1 MNIRYNFLRLF
12 LLFFVLKINYT
23 IFSLKCFS
31 CANDFVVWH
40 WRHFFLRR
48 NYALSSS
55 DNECMNNFY
64 TPESLTVCSTSC
76 FIFILN
82 GTDKN
87 SGDTLTLGVGRGCS
101 SQFLSEEQ
109 YMSRGLGIYSGKSNI
124 GKHLTQNFDKYS
136 LTEHWCFCDT
146 DKCNYDHCFTDF
158 KRHHI
163 AAKQQ
168 YSQASL
174 WNQNVH
180 DNIPFSSYESD
191 SFLGRRR
198 SPTSQQLPYYKNDEI
213 DLWALSIT
221 GVSSNIKVNYY
232 TINTLLLFFYI
243 FLNFFILI

>member
-1 MNIRYNFLRLF
+1 MKIRYNFLRLL
-12 LLFFVLKINYT
+12 LLFFILKVNFT
-23 IFSLKCFS
+23 IFSLKCYS

-48 NYALSSS
+48 NYALGSS
-55 DNECMNNFY
+55 DNECMDKFY

-87 SGDTLTLGVGRGCS
+87 SGNTITLGVGRGCS

-109 YMSRGLGIYSGKSNI
+109 YMSRGLGIYSGKSNV
-124 GKHLTQNFDKYS
+124 GKHLTQNFDKYA

-158 KRHHI
+158 RKHHI

-168 YSQASL
+168 FSQASL
-174 WNQNVH
+174 WNPTNV
-180 DNIPFSSYESD
+180 DNIPFPSYETD

-198 SPTSQQLPYYKNDEI
+198 SPTSQQLSFYKNGEF
-213 DLWALSIT
+213 DLWSYSTT
-221 GVSSNIKVNYY
+221 GVSSNVKINYL
-232 TINTLLLFFYI
+232 TLTNTFLFLFFI
-243 FLNFFILI
+243 FFYYQN